1 MRVEASRTNARL
13 CSVASGEESISYERA
28 VKVDGAGQ
36 CEERRTTVWLEK
48 VFHSSSILH
57 GSDEEY

>member
-36 CEERRTTVWLEK
+36 GEERRTTV
-48 VFHSSSILH
+48 
-57 GSDEEY
+57 